1 MKKKLNKS
9 IYFALA
15 VTIIGGMLIA
25 GGTYALFT
33 STALNTA
40 NSFTSG
46 TLAISLDKPDGAK
59 YFDITNIAPGDAASN
74 TVTVKNDGSLGLR
87 YDIAESLTGALTEG
101 DNPLAVTIK
110 DSEGNTIV
118 PGSDNNRILDA
129 GDSETL
135 TVSWQLPLAAGNDY
149 QAKSGVLSMTV
160 NAEQVKNN

>member
-1 MKKKLNKS
+1 MKKKFNKS

-33 STALNTA
+33 STAQNTA

-46 TLAISLDKPDGAK
+46 TLVINLDNPDGTK
-59 YFDITNIAPGDAASN
+59 YFDITNIAPGDSASN
-74 TVTVKNDGSLGLR
+74 TVTVTNDGSLGLR
-87 YDIAESLTGALTEG
+87 YDIAESLTGALAEG
-101 DNPLAVTIK
+101 ANPLEVTIT

-118 PGSDNNRILDA
+118 PGTGNDRILDA

-135 TVSWQLPLAAGNDY
+135 TVSWKLPLEAENEY
-149 QAKSGVLSMTV
+149 QETSADLSMTV